1 MARAVAISWSFGSD
15 HPNTQTVRGNYI
27 ALLQDMGLPDPEI
40 QAKLQAL
47 QLPNLQLSA
56 PGNTPLSVPTPMAFP
71 PVPPTT
77 SSPSVELLMDVANT
91 TQEITSRLTA
101 RAFSGIA
108 KPEQG

>member
-47 QLPNLQLSA
+47 QLPN
-56 PGNTPLSVPTPMAFP
+56 
-71 PVPPTT
+71 
-77 SSPSVELLMDVANT
+77 
-91 TQEITSRLTA
+91 
-101 RAFSGIA
+101 
-108 KPEQG
+108 